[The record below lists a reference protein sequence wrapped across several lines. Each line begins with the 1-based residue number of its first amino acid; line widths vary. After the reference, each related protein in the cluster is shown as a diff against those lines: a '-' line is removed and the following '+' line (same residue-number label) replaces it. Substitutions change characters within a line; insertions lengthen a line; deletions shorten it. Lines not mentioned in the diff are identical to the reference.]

1 MNTSTL
7 EKGQRTKVNFMLD
20 KAIFDEIKTF
30 VPDGERSDFAN
41 EAFKKALDSFRLKKF
56 SDGLDALRKSCKKT
70 FTNEEILKSIH
81 EGRK

>member
-1 MNTSTL
+1 MNTSAL

-41 EAFKKALDSFRLKKF
+41 EAFREALETFRLKKML
-56 SDGLDALRKSCKKT
+56 DGMEAIRKKNKVYISNKELIRLRD
-70 FTNEEILKSIH
+70 